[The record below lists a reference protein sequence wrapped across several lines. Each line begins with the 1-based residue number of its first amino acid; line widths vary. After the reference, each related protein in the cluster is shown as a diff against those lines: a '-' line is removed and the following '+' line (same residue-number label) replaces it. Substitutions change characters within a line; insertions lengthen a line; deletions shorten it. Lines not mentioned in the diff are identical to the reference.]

1 MAAETYE
8 AIAHR
13 EARVRVACSLHGMAM
28 TCLVCV
34 HVCIEG
40 DADRNSA
47 GPVRTVDNGSLPTT
61 PDLPACLPSA
71 CPDPCSHVVGSEV
84 AHHCRCCN
92 CLVDPLCV
100 KFFKNRFKIT

>member
-34 HVCIEG
+34 RVCIEG

-47 GPVRTVDNGSLPTT
+47 GPVRTVDSGCFQPHPT
-61 PDLPACLPSA
+61 CLPRPVLT
-71 CPDPCSHVVGSEV
+71 CGW
-84 AHHCRCCN
+84 
-92 CLVDPLCV
+92 
-100 KFFKNRFKIT
+100 